1 MKLIWECI
9 ATVHLFPQLFPWQKR
24 PLTRG
29 KNQQTRVH
37 KNQTLAHRSFLSVV
51 FHPSLTFSCIFLDG
65 GFFFYLWNHPLLSQR
80 WTLALTWFSREPP
93 SDKLHSLCES
103 RMRNSGI
110 VDIKAGVFV
119 GHAGAKGMKGANQS
133 GLTDSVWTVGSLAP
147 QVAHFQV
154 CNGGDQNR
162 FELREERLRW
172 SETRYCEWE
181 REKKALHR
189 ENGE

>member
-1 MKLIWECI
+1 MQQSICSHNCSPDRNAHSLVAKTSRHACTKIK
-9 ATVHLFPQLFPWQKR
+9 HLHTGPFSLLFSI
-24 PLTRG
+24 L
-29 KNQQTRVH
+29 
-37 KNQTLAHRSFLSVV
+37 LLY
-51 FHPSLTFSCIFLDG
+51 IFG
-65 GFFFYLWNHPLLSQR
+65 WWVFFYLWNHPLLSQR

-181 REKKALHR
+181 RKKKALHR